1 MDTAPPEE
9 TAEESQDKIFRAY
22 NPSFLT
28 CDDAAACLH
37 GLLIFE
43 RGTELRWFILK
54 GEQGRFFLAAAI
66 EHKAAST
73 ENIEDSKGIK
83 DSEDSEG
90 DKEPE
95 SLISLVVPVIATGQL
110 SVPDGYTVEAI
121 FRLRAT
127 GKKGYTEIAT
137 EGKWRN
143 SFFSVSDLSE
153 VMSTPRQYAK
163 CYLSVKGH
171 LLSYTSTDSAFEKE
185 LAPAIAKDIAKDGS
199 QVPKLFESSYERG
212 WVSSS
217 IWILL
222 AITAGEVATI
232 VPGDPWSKRGVIKAT
247 WQSDN
252 LQKTTSNERMPIFGS
267 VCHDVREVAL
277 HLRRRHQETSA
288 DRQSMGF
295 VLKHKTEDVFVAT
308 APSLSNYAN
317 FDRATLF
324 PKDQHGNPTL
334 PTDFRVYGVY
344 HSINPLA
351 AGTSPGE
358 EISRDQHFFSPAD
371 LKIGLNR
378 LLAAPHQCLFLVTSD
393 GAVLC
398 IAKPEKPLITELLAE
413 YAEGLEQKII
423 SGQITL
429 QMFIDKVATVA
440 TLSVMVMSK
449 KWPTLGKVTALSGH
463 QPAQLPS

>member
-54 GEQGRFFLAAAI
+54 SEQGRFFLASAV
-66 EHKAAST
+66 EHDAASK
-73 ENIEDSKGIK
+73 ENIEDNEG
-83 DSEDSEG
+83 SEG
-90 DKEPE
+90 DEEPE
-95 SLISLVVPVIATGQL
+95 SLISLVVPVSATGQL

-127 GKKGYTEIAT
+127 KKRGYKEIAT
-137 EGKWRN
+137 EWKSRN

-171 LLSYTSTDSAFEKE
+171 LLSYTSTDSAFEKV
-185 LAPAIAKDIAKDGS
+185 LAPAIAKDIAEDGS

-222 AITAGEVATI
+222 VTTAGEVATI
-232 VPGDPWSKRGVIKAT
+232 VPGDHWSKRGVIKAT

-252 LQKTTSNERMPIFGS
+252 LQQTTSNERMPIFGS
-267 VCHDVREVAL
+267 VCQNVREVAL
-277 HLRRRHQETSA
+277 HLRRRHQEASA

-324 PKDQHGNPTL
+324 PKDQHGNPML
-334 PTDFRVYGVY
+334 PTDFRVYGIY

-351 AGTSPGE
+351 AGTLPGE
-358 EISRDQHFFSPAD
+358 EIGQDQHFFSPAD

-378 LLAAPHQCLFLVTSD
+378 LLAAPRQCLFLVTSD

-398 IAKPEKPLITELLAE
+398 IAEPEKPLITELLAE
-413 YAEGLEQKII
+413 YAEGLEQKIV
-423 SGQITL
+423 SGQITP
-429 QMFIDKVATVA
+429 QMFIDKVAAVA

-449 KWPTLGKVTALSGH
+449 KWPTLGKVTASSGH
-463 QPAQLPS
+463 LPAQLPS